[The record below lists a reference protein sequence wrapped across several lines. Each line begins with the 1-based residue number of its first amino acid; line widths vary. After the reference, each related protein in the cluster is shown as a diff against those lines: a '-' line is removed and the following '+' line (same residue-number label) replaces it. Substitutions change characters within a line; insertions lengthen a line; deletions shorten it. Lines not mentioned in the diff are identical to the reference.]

1 MQQIDDFWNRKRLDE
16 MTRKEWE
23 SLCDGCAKCCLYKLE
38 DQDTR
43 EVWFT
48 NVVCDLLDL
57 ESCRCNDYE
66 NRSVRMP
73 NCVTLTPEK
82 SRELYWM
89 PRTCAY
95 RLLSEGKPL
104 PHWHPLISGDPMTLT
119 RSGNSIRGK
128 VIPHCKADDLEN
140 HLITWIR

>member
-1 MQQIDDFWNRKRLDE
+1 MQQTDDFWNHKRLEE
-16 MTRKEWE
+16 MSREEWE

-38 DQDTR
+38 DVDTR
-43 EVWFT
+43 EIWFT

-57 ESCRCNDYE
+57 ESCRCNDYP

-73 NCVTLTPEK
+73 NCVTLTQEK
-82 SRELYWM
+82 SRKLYWM
-89 PRTCAY
+89 PSTCAY

-104 PHWHPLISGDPMTLT
+104 PHWHPLISGDPMALT

-128 VIPHCKADDLEN
+128 VIPRSKADDLEN